1 MEKILRSLTNTFENV
16 IYTIEES
23 KNLTELSVDELAGSL
38 LALEQRKNL
47 KKKKKTIKKALQSK
61 IVLEKKMMY
70 V

>member
-47 KKKKKTIKKALQSK
+47 KKKKKLSRKPFNLRLFSK
-61 IVLEKKMMY
+61 RK
-70 V
+70 

>member
-47 KKKKKTIKKALQSK
+47 KKKKKLSRKPFNLKLFSK
-61 IVLEKKMMY
+61 RK
-70 V
+70 